1 MLTARDI
8 RGLYAI
14 IPTPAKPGANRL
26 DAQDTVD
33 LAETER
39 VINALI
45 RDGVS
50 GLIAL
55 GTTGECATLSHKDY
69 EAFVTCVLETVNK
82 RIPTIIGS
90 TALGGHEVAHR
101 LRLIRKLGADGT
113 LLGLPMWQPVVDAE
127 AIDFYRQVSEY
138 FPQLAIMVYG
148 NSRAFRYPFPRE
160 FWEAMAK
167 EAPTVC
173 AAKYSRAAKLLDSI
187 AASNGQINFMP
198 NNGAVKKFYELSP
211 DTTTACWATSA
222 CMGPAPAK
230 AMMDA
235 ILQRNQEAI
244 DLMAA
249 AMAWSS
255 APVRPI
261 TSDPETFALYN
272 IQMEKMR
279 MNVGGY
285 CNAGPMRPPYDYMP
299 ADFRAAAEES
309 GRRWKVLC
317 DNYEGNFRFKEKA
330 WLKEP
335 VS

>member
-14 IPTPAKPGANRL
+14 IPTPAKPHANRL
-26 DAQDTVD
+26 DAVDTVD

-39 VINALI
+39 LVNALI
-45 RDGVS
+45 KDQVS

-82 RIPTIIGS
+82 RIPTFIGA

-101 LRLIRKLGADGT
+101 LRLLRERGADGT

-127 AIDFYRQVSEY
+127 AIGFYQEVSEY
-138 FPQLAIMVYG
+138 FPDLAIMVYG
-148 NSRAFRYPFPRE
+148 NSRAFRYAFPTE
-160 FWEAMAK
+160 FWEAIVK
-167 EAPTVC
+167 QAPTVC
-173 AAKYSRAAKLLDSI
+173 AAKYSKPGKLLESL
-187 AASNGQINFMP
+187 AVSQGRINFMP

-211 DTTTACWATSA
+211 DTTTACWATAA

-235 ILQRNQEAI
+235 ILQKNGEGMQT
-244 DLMAA
+244 MAA

-255 APVRPI
+255 APVRPL
-261 TSDPETFALYN
+261 TSDPELFAQYN

-279 MNVGGY
+279 MNVAGY
-285 CNAGPMRPPYDYMP
+285 CQSGPMRPPYDYMP
-299 ADFRAAAEES
+299 PEYRAAVEES

-317 DNYEGNFRFKEKA
+317 ENYQGNFRFKNKV
-330 WLKEP
+330 WLEEP